1 MCTSAHK
8 RWWFQT
14 YITISI
20 YGLIVSGKYLIKKN
34 ILSQTIDFEAK
45 VM

>member
-14 YITISI
+14 YLTISI
-20 YGLIVSGKYLIKKN
+20 YGLIVSGKYFNKFRHTAQKKFN
-34 ILSQTIDFEAK
+34 KF
-45 VM
+45 